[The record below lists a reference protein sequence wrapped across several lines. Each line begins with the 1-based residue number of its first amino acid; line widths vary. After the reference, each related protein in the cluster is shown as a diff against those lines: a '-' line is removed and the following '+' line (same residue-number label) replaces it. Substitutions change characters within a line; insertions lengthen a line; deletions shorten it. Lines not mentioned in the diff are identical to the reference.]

1 MQERKQLGKGRAC
14 QETKTSRS
22 MEKRK
27 ARGRDHPGYPESCK
41 SRHKTGFCSGV
52 NGSNSESSDAGGQPL
67 RNTSKLLLSQD
78 FRISHFLSG

>member
-14 QETKTSRS
+14 QGTKTSRS
-22 MEKRK
+22 
-27 ARGRDHPGYPESCK
+27 HPGYPESCK